1 MNKKLLR
8 MTRVSVLAAAL
19 PLFTACSTM
28 ETGGTTEPG
37 AIAVETAQVT
47 ATVKA
52 VDRSNRTVTLAGQNG
67 KRVTYKVGKEAVNF
81 DQIKVGD
88 RVRVTATET
97 LAVFLRPQ
105 GTPASVGEGAAVALA
120 PKGAM
125 PGGIVATTTEV
136 TARVVSV
143 DAASHHVTLQL
154 PDGSKQDGER
164 QSEHRPHQG
173 CTGECR
179 DSAGRRSRGHFGG
192 KAVGRTSEAYCAAG
206 KPQAAQ

>member
-1 MNKKLLR
+1 MNEKLLR
-8 MTRVSVLAAAL
+8 MTRVAVLSATL

-28 ETGGTTEPG
+28 ETGGSTESG
-37 AIAVETAQVT
+37 AIAVETVQVT

-52 VDRSNRTVTLAGQNG
+52 VDHRNRTVTLAGQNG

-88 RVRVTATET
+88 RVNVTVTET

-143 DAASHHVTLQL
+143 DTASHHVTLGL
-154 PDGSKQDGER
+154 PDGSKRTVSVNPRIDLAKVAPGDAVTAQVTEGLAISVER
-164 QSEHRPHQG
+164 P
-173 CTGECR
+173 
-179 DSAGRRSRGHFGG
+179 
-192 KAVGRTSEAYCAAG
+192 
-206 KPQAAQ
+206 

>member
-1 MNKKLLR
+1 

-19 PLFTACSTM
+19 PLFTACGTM
-28 ETGGTTEPG
+28 DTGTAEPG
-37 AIAVETAQVT
+37 AIAVETIRMT

-52 VDRSNRTVTLAGQNG
+52 VDRGNRTVTLAGKNG

-88 RVRVTATET
+88 RVNATLTET

-154 PDGSKQDGER
+154 PDGGKRTVSVNPSIDLAKVAPGNAVTAQVADAVAISVER
-164 QSEHRPHQG
+164 P
-173 CTGECR
+173 
-179 DSAGRRSRGHFGG
+179 
-192 KAVGRTSEAYCAAG
+192 
-206 KPQAAQ
+206 

>member
-1 MNKKLLR
+1 MNKKFLR

-28 ETGGTTEPG
+28 ETGGSTEPG
-37 AIAVETAQVT
+37 AIAVETVQVT

-52 VDRSNRTVTLAGQNG
+52 VDRRNRTVTLAGQNG

-154 PDGSKQDGER
+154 PDGSKR
-164 QSEHRPHQG
+164 TVSVNPRHRPHQG

-179 DSAGRRSRGHFGG
+179 DGAGRRSRGHFGG
-192 KAVGRTSEAYCAAG
+192 KAVGRNSEAYCAAG

>member
-1 MNKKLLR
+1 MNKKFLR

-28 ETGGTTEPG
+28 ETGSGTEPG
-37 AIAVETAQVT
+37 AIAVETVEVT

-52 VDRSNRTVTLAGQNG
+52 VDRGNRTVTLAGKNG

-154 PDGSKQDGER
+154 PDGSKRTVSVNPSIDLTKVAPGNAVTAQVADAVAISVER
-164 QSEHRPHQG
+164 P
-173 CTGECR
+173 
-179 DSAGRRSRGHFGG
+179 
-192 KAVGRTSEAYCAAG
+192 
-206 KPQAAQ
+206 

>member
-1 MNKKLLR
+1 

-28 ETGGTTEPG
+28 DSSTAEPG
-37 AIAVETAQVT
+37 AIAVETIEMT

-52 VDRSNRTVTLAGQNG
+52 VDRGKRTVTLAGKNG
-67 KRVTYKVGKEAVNF
+67 KRVTYQVGKEAVNF

-105 GTPASVGEGAAVALA
+105 GTPASVSEGTAVALA

-125 PGGIVATTTEV
+125 PGGIVATTTEI
-136 TARVVSV
+136 TARVVSI

-154 PDGSKQDGER
+154 PDGSKQTVSVNPRIDLTRVAPGDAVTARIAEALAIEVER
-164 QSEHRPHQG
+164 P
-173 CTGECR
+173 
-179 DSAGRRSRGHFGG
+179 
-192 KAVGRTSEAYCAAG
+192 
-206 KPQAAQ
+206 

>member
-8 MTRVSVLAAAL
+8 MIRVSVLAAAL
-19 PLFTACSTM
+19 PLFAACSTM
-28 ETGGTTEPG
+28 ETGGTTGPG
-37 AIAVETAQVT
+37 AIAVETVEVT

-52 VDRSNRTVTLAGQNG
+52 VDRGNRTVTLAGKNG
-67 KRVTYKVGKEAVNF
+67 KRVTYKVGKEAINF

-105 GTPASVGEGAAVALA
+105 GTPASVGEGAAVALV

-143 DAASHHVTLQL
+143 DAASRHVTLQL
-154 PDGSKQDGER
+154 PDGSKRTVSVNPSIDLAKVAPGNAVTAQVADAVAISVER
-164 QSEHRPHQG
+164 P
-173 CTGECR
+173 
-179 DSAGRRSRGHFGG
+179 
-192 KAVGRTSEAYCAAG
+192 
-206 KPQAAQ
+206 